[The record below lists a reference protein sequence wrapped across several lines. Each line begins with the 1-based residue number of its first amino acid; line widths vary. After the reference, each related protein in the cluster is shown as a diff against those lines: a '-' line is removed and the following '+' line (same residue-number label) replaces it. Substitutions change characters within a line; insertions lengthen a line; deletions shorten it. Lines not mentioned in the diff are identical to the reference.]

1 MTLSRCP
8 SPGEIERGFFLGHA
22 PVRQHAGECAAC
34 GREWSEIAALVEAGR
49 AIDIPPAP
57 PERRE
62 QIRDAL
68 LALPRPAPARRARA
82 RWWQVA
88 ALPVAAAAAI
98 AIAWWFKTDPPQRA
112 TAHRGQ
118 VLAHGDARYLVSAE
132 QPDEIVRLVDGTITV
147 EVDPL
152 RARER
157 FRVVVGDAEI
167 EVVGTAFDATA
178 DDDRLVAVR
187 VIHGVVDVRQPGA
200 PVRRLTAG
208 QRWDRPDREL
218 AVAPVPA
225 TVPTPAPP
233 PAAAPPA
240 PTAPPRI
247 QSRRDAG
254 TPPPAPAPSPAPAG
268 RGEAQQAFDDG
279 WRALRSNQFDDA
291 AAGFER
297 AARAAGD
304 RRLTEDARY
313 WRAVALGRAGKS
325 VDAIEAFELFVA
337 RHRDSSRAGEASVML
352 GWLLYDA
359 EELAAAE
366 RRFRAALDD
375 HSERVRKSAAE
386 GVDAV
391 TGARGR

>member
-1 MTLSRCP
+1 MVTSCP
-8 SPGEIERGFFLGHA
+8 SPGEIERAYFSGNA

-34 GREWSEIAALVEAGR
+34 GREWSEIAALVDAGR
-49 AIDIPPAP
+49 AIDIPPQEPA
-57 PERRE
+57 RRE

-68 LALPRPAPARRARA
+68 LALPRPAPARPARA

-98 AIAWWFKTDPPQRA
+98 AIAWWVKTDPAQRA

-118 VLAHGDARYLVSAE
+118 VLAHGDARYLISAE

-152 RARER
+152 HRGER
-157 FRVVVGDAEI
+157 FRVMVGDAEI

-187 VIHGVVDVRQPGA
+187 VIHGVVDVRLSGA
-200 PVRRLTAG
+200 AARRLTAG
-208 QRWDRPDREL
+208 QSWHRPDREL

-225 TVPTPAPP
+225 PLPPTAPP
-233 PAAAPPA
+233 PAAAPPQA
-240 PTAPPRI
+240 PATAPARI

-254 TPPPAPAPSPAPAG
+254 APPPAPAPVPAPAG

-279 WRALRSNQFDDA
+279 WRALRGSQFDDA

-297 AARAAGD
+297 AANAGGD

-325 VDAIEAFELFVA
+325 VGAVEAFELFLA
-337 RHRDSSRAGEASVML
+337 RHPDSARAGEASVML
-352 GWLLYDA
+352 GWLLVDA

-391 TGARGR
+391 QGR